1 MKKILL
7 LMLIIVACAK
17 DDPAETTLPPV
28 SNELPPPSF
37 TIPPPVVSTPEPD
50 FEYNGGDI
58 SISSREEFNKYKG
71 LIIKKV
77 TGDFKITV
85 DWVFLDGSSGD
96 PSSVTKH
103 IEIVEGDVTIITT
116 GEFSMENLI
125 RVEGEYSVEGHD
137 IEDDNL
143 LYAKKIKLDYDDDY
157 KVPPVYSDGI
167 EINVGKWR
175 IKKSSKFNN
184 SSKGSERIIDI
195 VLYHTSLAPLP
206 NFTIES
212 LPTIRA
218 IAPIMPPV
226 AIYPS
231 FIQTDGVEGVLASD
245 AVDKVIMGGHVQ
257 IDKIVSNSIDELEIN
272 NTELE
277 SLIVESTSVKTIIIP
292 LLEEVES
299 LVIDCV
305 GVDELAAPKLVEV
318 TGTLSLAGVSD
329 VSMESVTTINT
340 LEISSGGEVDL
351 PELDTVNTSSIAA
364 SVIVSSNAASGIT
377 QAPQATPSGGGGG
390 GSTGTTA
397 GTTGTTGTTGTVT
410 TTTGTV
416 TTTDHNS
423 GGSHNS
429 GGTGG

>member
-195 VLYHTSLAPLP
+195 VLYHTSLLLVPS
-206 NFTIES
+206 FSVES
-212 LPTIRA
+212 LPPIRT

-231 FIQTDGVEGVLASD
+231 FIQTDGVEGVLSSD

-257 IDKIVSNSIDELEIN
+257 IEKIVSNSINALEIN
-272 NTELE
+272 NTEL
-277 SLIVESTSVKTIIIP
+277 SSITVESTSVESISIP
-292 LLEEVES
+292 LLEAVED
-299 LVIDCV
+299 LVIDCS
-305 GVDELAAPKLVEV
+305 GVDELDAPALLNVS
-318 TGTLSLAGVSD
+318 GTLSLTGVQA
-329 VSMESVTTINT
+329 VSLESVTSINT
-340 LEISSGGEVDL
+340 LSISSGGIVDL
-351 PELDTVNTSSIAA
+351 PVLDTVITSSIAA
-364 SVIVSSNAASGIT
+364 SVAVISSAASGIAS
-377 QAPQATPSGGGGG
+377 APQATPTVGGGGG
-390 GSTGTTA
+390 GGQTGVSQGSSGITTP
-397 GTTGTTGTTGTVT
+397 TTGTVT
-410 TTTGTV
+410 TTD
-416 TTTDHNS
+416 DHNS

>member
-1 MKKILL
+1 
-7 LMLIIVACAK
+7 MLIIVACAK

-257 IDKIVSNSIDELEIN
+257 IEKIVSNSINALEIN
-272 NTELE
+272 NTEL
-277 SLIVESTSVKTIIIP
+277 SSITVESTSVESISIP
-292 LLEEVES
+292 LLEAVDD
-299 LVIDCV
+299 LVIDCS
-305 GVDELAAPKLVEV
+305 GVDELDAPALLNVS
-318 TGTLSLAGVSD
+318 GTLSLTGVQA
-329 VSMESVTTINT
+329 VSMESVTSINT
-340 LEISSGGEVDL
+340 LSISSGGIVDL
-351 PELDTVNTSSIAA
+351 PVLDTVITSSIAA
-364 SVIVSSNAASGIT
+364 SVAVISNAASGIAS
-377 QAPQATPSGGGGG
+377 APQATPTFGGGGG
-390 GSTGTTA
+390 GGQTGVSQGSSGITTP
-397 GTTGTTGTTGTVT
+397 TTGTVT
-410 TTTGTV
+410 TTD
-416 TTTDHNS
+416 DHNS